1 MWPQPLVRPAPTGP
15 LEPGLR
21 ASLVLPDCAES
32 GLRAKEVE
40 KTMRAAPKADR
51 VLKPDWH

>member
-1 MWPQPLVRPAPTGP
+1 MATTSGAACTYWTF
-15 LEPGLR
+15 R
-21 ASLVLPDCAES
+21 AWALGSLVLPDCAES

-40 KTMRAAPKADR
+40 KTMRAAPKDDR